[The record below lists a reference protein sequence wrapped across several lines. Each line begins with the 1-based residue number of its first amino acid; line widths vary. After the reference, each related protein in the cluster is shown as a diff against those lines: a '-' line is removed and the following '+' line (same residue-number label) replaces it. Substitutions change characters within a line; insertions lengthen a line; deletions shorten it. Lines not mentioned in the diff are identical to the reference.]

1 MFGGRKTVYTAW
13 KKLQKQSD
21 NIGRHFG
28 LRSNGYFGTFDLAR
42 GFIPERF
49 PRTNERVTHEIKRAY
64 RWLKSNNGRCYV
76 ATEGAHKGERR
87 IAASRRVPAHIR
99 EAISLNWSIFA

>member
-13 KKLQKQSD
+13 KKLQKQR
-21 NIGRHFG
+21 NG
-28 LRSNGYFGTFDLAR
+28 GYFTEGLFGKLWRA
-42 GFIPERF
+42 
-49 PRTNERVTHEIKRAY
+49 PRTDERVTHEIKRAF
-64 RWLKSNNGRCYV
+64 RWLKSNHGRCYV

-99 EAISLNWSIFA
+99 EAIGLNWSVFAE

>member
-13 KKLQKQSD
+13 KKLQK
-21 NIGRHFG
+21 GA
-28 LRSNGYFGTFDLAR
+28 NGGYLGTGWGVTWRICRA
-42 GFIPERF
+42 
-49 PRTNERVTHEIKRAY
+49 PRTDERVTHEIKRAF
-64 RWLKSNNGRCYV
+64 RWLKSNHGRCYV

-99 EAISLNWSIFA
+99 EAIGLNWSVFAE